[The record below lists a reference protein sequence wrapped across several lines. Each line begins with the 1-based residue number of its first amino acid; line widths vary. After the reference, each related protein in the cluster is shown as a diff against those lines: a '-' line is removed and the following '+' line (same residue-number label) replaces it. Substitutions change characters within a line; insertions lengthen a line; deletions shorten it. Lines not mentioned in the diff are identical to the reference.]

1 MLQSPLS
8 SPTCAGNADA
18 QASQP
23 EPPEPQP
30 GQSAEETWVTVFGFQ
45 PSELHVVLREFS
57 KCGDM
62 VQFGSGRQDAVNWV
76 HIHYS
81 VPPRPLSFQLLPH
94 RPVHGVLPSAG
105 SQQHATLQH
114 PRQPQ
119 HACQADFTCQRP
131 SASTAPKPQAKH
143 TMPYDATPP
152 PDASPDCLAAAQNK
166 YQAQRALQR
175 NGELLAS
182 RTMVGVRRLDARHK
196 AATAHVSHAAFS
208 SLAGPASDP
217 SLANPPRP
225 YHVSAAPSVRPI
237 PSPSTV
243 WGAGGLVPADLG

>member
-94 RPVHGVLPSAG
+94 RPVHGVLLSAG
-105 SQQHATLQH
+105 SQQHACSTPQAAPACMQAKQTSPASGRLPAQH
-114 PRQPQ
+114 PCHKPSTPCPMMPPPHPPPHLTPLLLHRTSTRRSGLCSATGSCWPAAPWWVCGAWT
-119 HACQADFTCQRP
+119 HATRLPPRMSAMLLPAAWQAR
-131 SASTAPKPQAKH
+131 PQA
-143 TMPYDATPP
+143 P
-152 PDASPDCLAAAQNK
+152 
-166 YQAQRALQR
+166 
-175 NGELLAS
+175 
-182 RTMVGVRRLDARHK
+182 V
-196 AATAHVSHAAFS
+196 
-208 SLAGPASDP
+208 
-217 SLANPPRP
+217 
-225 YHVSAAPSVRPI
+225 
-237 PSPSTV
+237 
-243 WGAGGLVPADLG
+243 